1 MINTILATK
10 KRMIQAWTEDGKRV
24 PITIIQAGPVVV
36 TQIKTQE
43 KDGYEAL
50 QLGFEERKIKNITKP
65 MRGHLQK
72 LKTGKN
78 TKLPRF
84 LREVKIQ
91 QTTTNKQQPKI
102 GDIIKASD
110 VLSPGDLVKVT
121 GISKGKGFAGV
132 VKRWHFAG
140 GPRTHGQSDRERA
153 PGSIG
158 ATTTPG
164 RVLRGKKMAGRMG
177 AETATVRN
185 LTVLE
190 IGKDGEVKLSGLVP
204 GNPGGLLSIEKIGK
218 NEKFSPLVTR
228 GEEIHPEELPSIKLS
243 EEDKENEEG
252 KEQNA
257 ERVPSEQNTER
268 AQSQ

>member
-10 KRMIQAWTEDGKRV
+10 KRMTQAWTEDGRRIPV
-24 PITIIQAGPVVV
+24 TIIQAGPVVV

-43 KDGYEAL
+43 KDGYLAV
-50 QLGFEERKIKNITKP
+50 QLGFEEKKLKNITKP
-65 MRGHLQK
+65 VRGHLKRAIKDQK
-72 LKTGKN
+72 VA
-78 TKLPRF
+78 PRF
-84 LREVKIQ
+84 LREVHIQ
-91 QTTTNKQQPKI
+91 HLTSNIQHPNV

-110 VLSPGDLVKVT
+110 VFEPGDLVKVT

-177 AETATVRN
+177 AEAATVRN

-190 IGKDGEVKLSGLVP
+190 IGKDGEVKLSGPVP

-228 GEEIHPEELPSIKLS
+228 GEEIHPEELPPIKV
-243 EEDKENEEG
+243 EEPSSAEALEG
-252 KEQNA
+252 KGESGGQEEKVENQ
-257 ERVPSEQNTER
+257 EGENK
-268 AQSQ
+268 